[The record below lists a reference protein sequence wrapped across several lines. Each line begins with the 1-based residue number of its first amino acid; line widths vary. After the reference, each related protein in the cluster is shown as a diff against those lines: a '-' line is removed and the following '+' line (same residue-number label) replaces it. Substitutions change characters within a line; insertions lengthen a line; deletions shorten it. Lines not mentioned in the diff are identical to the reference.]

1 MAKLNLSMLDEY
13 YEMRDDILME
23 CEGFIYDFLK
33 EHGNHVETYNDDTND
48 YVGGEIIFV
57 FYDDDDDHARSE
69 IGGLFIDENDD
80 KIYLE
85 IEGCELYDIERCSS
99 DEIINIAEYLNE
111 NIKEFDEME
120 K

>member
-1 MAKLNLSMLDEY
+1 MEKLNLSMLDEY
-13 YEMRDDILME
+13 YDMTDEILTE
-23 CEGFIYDFLK
+23 CECFIYNFLK

-48 YVGGEIIFV
+48 YVGGKIIFV
-57 FYDDDDDHARSE
+57 FYADDNYARSE

-99 DEIINIAEYLNE
+99 EEIINIAEYLNE

>member
-1 MAKLNLSMLDEY
+1 MAKLNLSMLDKY
-13 YEMRDDILME
+13 YEMMDDILTE
-23 CEGFIYDFLK
+23 CEVFIYNFLK

-48 YVGGEIIFV
+48 YVGGANIFV
-57 FYDDDDDHARSE
+57 FYDDDDYARLE
-69 IGGLFIDENDD
+69 IEGLFIDENDD

-85 IEGCELYDIERCSS
+85 IEDCELYDIERCSS
-99 DEIINIAEYLNE
+99 NEIINIAEYLNE

>member
-13 YEMRDDILME
+13 YDMTDEILTE
-23 CEGFIYDFLK
+23 CEVFIYNFLK

-48 YVGGEIIFV
+48 YVGGENIFV
-57 FYDDDDDHARSE
+57 FYDDDDYARLE
-69 IGGLFIDENDD
+69 IEGLFIDENDD

-85 IEGCELYDIERCSS
+85 IEDCELYDIERCSS
-99 DEIINIAEYLNE
+99 NEIINIAEYLNE